1 MLLYISIYIY
11 IYIYIYIIY
20 LTPKCNSAYGKYQS
34 NDCIITHL
42 ILETETYS
50 EPYFSQVISLLL
62 RGHFFQK
69 QEVLFQTSSLILIK
83 VLTSVIKK

>member
-1 MLLYISIYIY
+1 MLL
-11 IYIYIYIIY
+11 YIYIYIIY

-42 ILETETYS
+42 NLETETYS

-69 QEVLFQTSSLILIK
+69 QEVLFPNK
-83 VLTSVIKK
+83 

>member
-1 MLLYISIYIY
+1 MYFNTDI
-11 IYIYIYIIY
+11 IIY

-42 ILETETYS
+42 NLETETYS

-69 QEVLFQTSSLILIK
+69 QEVLFPNK
-83 VLTSVIKK
+83 